1 MEWHAGIIRR
11 KESRVVFTDNPLKDF
26 ERYDEEKEM
35 ALNKYP
41 QCYFCGNHIFEGR
54 YYVIDEEIACED
66 CLDQFWG
73 KDVEDY
79 GS

>member
-1 MEWHAGIIRR
+1 M
-11 KESRVVFTDNPLKDF
+11 FTDNPLKDF

-41 QCYFCGNHIFEGR
+41 QCYFCENHIFEGR
-54 YYVIDEEIACED
+54 YYVIDEEIACKD